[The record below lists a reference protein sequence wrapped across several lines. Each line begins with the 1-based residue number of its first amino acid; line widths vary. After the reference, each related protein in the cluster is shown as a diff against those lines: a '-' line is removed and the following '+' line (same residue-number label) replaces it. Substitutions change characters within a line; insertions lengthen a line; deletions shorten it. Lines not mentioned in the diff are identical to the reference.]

1 MIFLL
6 QSITNRPS
14 LALAVCAPLARRPLP
29 KQRARP
35 GDSAP
40 LAAPH
45 WLPAQGSAHHRP
57 ISAAGPS
64 SRSSPPPAA
73 AAAAALPLAAGHASG
88 PASGLVSGP
97 ASGLARGPAA
107 DSSAATGRRP
117 RSVFSLL
124 RKETPGQFFYLNI
137 SSVRFDA
144 NVSENEGVFCVCV
157 CVCVFIHGRYF

>member
-6 QSITNRPS
+6 RSITNRPS

-64 SRSSPPPAA
+64 SRSSHPPAA

-88 PASGLVSGP
+88 PASGLASGLVSGP

-117 RSVFSLL
+117 RSVFFYSE
-124 RKETPGQFFYLNI
+124 RKLPANFFI
-137 SSVRFDA
+137 
-144 NVSENEGVFCVCV
+144 
-157 CVCVFIHGRYF
+157 